1 MKIKYKLQEEDY
13 INFNLHHIQN
23 SPSQR
28 RISNILRFV
37 VPPLG
42 GVIIYYV
49 GTRQFKQ
56 PGIYWVVTAILFV
69 VLWFVFYPSRYEKS
83 IRRQVGK
90 MLSEG
95 DNSSYF
101 SEKTLILNEDSIE
114 VLDGSTSEKFLR
126 NKVKD
131 VKAYDTIIVIYL
143 SSITAHIIPT
153 RHLNDETKQF
163 LIDYFKI

>member
-1 MKIKYKLQEEDY
+1 MEIKYNLKEEDY
-13 INFNLHHIQN
+13 INFNLHHIEN

-42 GVIIYYV
+42 GVIIYYI

-56 PGIYWVVTAILFV
+56 PGIYWVVTAISFV
-69 VLWFVFYPSRYEKS
+69 VLWIVFYPSRHEKS
-83 IRRQVGK
+83 IRKQVRK

-95 DNSSYF
+95 DNSSF
-101 SEKTLILNEDSIE
+101 FGEKTLILNEDSIE

-126 NKVKD
+126 NNVKD
-131 VKAYDTIIVIYL
+131 IKVYDDIIVIYL
-143 SSITAHIIPT
+143 SSINAHIIPT
-153 RHLNDETKQF
+153 RYLDDETKQF
-163 LIDYFKI
+163 LIDYFGI